1 MKLTNKNL
9 REIKSAVNKGFGLK
23 VSYPKRSENQTLL
36 IYKEYLIR
44 PKNIRPS
51 PGERY
56 VSVRTL
62 APGKKLSRGASP
74 RNYKI
79 NNLLLNVNGKPSP
92 TRSANKKSPTPGK
105 RPRTSIR

>member
-9 REIKSAVNKGFGLK
+9 REIKSAVDKGFGLK
-23 VSYPKRSENQTLL
+23 VSYPKRSENQKLV

-44 PKNIRPS
+44 PKYNRPS
-51 PGERY
+51 PGEKY
-56 VSVRTL
+56 VSVRNL
-62 APGKKLSRGASP
+62 KPGEKLSRGASP
-74 RNYKI
+74 RNYKV
-79 NNLLLNVNGKPSP
+79 NNLLLNINGKPSP